1 MDYAKRLKLL
11 FRVGDLDLPERRK
24 RNTSSREEEDVDAHI
39 CPCGTT
45 IECRTNIVGTCE
57 IYKEERDALEMRNS
71 DECDMDEYGRLESSE
86 KTIAILGNRGWL
98 QTAKQEG
105 DRISKQFLRIT
116 WKKRN
121 ERPNV
126 GGPYI
131 RSKNGA
137 PSRKGY
143 VVKGQTTKASNMSTP
158 PPPPPPFRTRR
169 FALVQATSA
178 WSVTTCRA
186 PPRHSRDAKA
196 NGHTTTAMHNLSSH
210 TLPHTKRPRE
220 DVEKFSLH
228 KRAHTHRVYT
238 KIIQKTRHKNARSA
252 QEESSNR
259 LHRQLK
265 DE

>member
-1 MDYAKRLKLL
+1 MLINKVKEDEHLRAIRGLREDIGILYLHGPMDYAKRLKLL

-105 DRISKQFLRIT
+105 DRISKQLLRIT

-143 VVKGQTTKASNMSTP
+143 VVNGQTTKASNMSTP
-158 PPPPPPFRTRR
+158 PPPPPP
-169 FALVQATSA
+169 SA
-178 WSVTTCRA
+178 HGA
-186 PPRHSRDAKA
+186 SRLCKQR
-196 NGHTTTAMHNLSSH
+196 
-210 TLPHTKRPRE
+210 LPGR
-220 DVEKFSLH
+220 
-228 KRAHTHRVYT
+228 
-238 KIIQKTRHKNARSA
+238 
-252 QEESSNR
+252 
-259 LHRQLK
+259 
-265 DE
+265 